1 MRRCISP
8 LVAMTCALAAIR
20 VVSADTFY
28 VDSDFSS
35 LSIAVYDHT
44 TSTLLTSAQISGSDT
59 TSLAGTFDATIDSG
73 TITFNSGDVTF
84 NNQESD
90 MQPAIDGGDASAGT
104 SLNPY
109 PPSPG
114 SDPANYGLFLT
125 VPDPDDPEGPLALAG
140 VAAIR
145 DAIAGLT
152 SSAITITGGGS
163 SFDASQVTLGLS
175 YGSLDYNINTGD
187 GTPFLNGTTGI
198 DGNSGLNSS
207 TGGGIGTFGGVTAV
221 SIPVLVSVNVTTGGL
236 DVDVVLTGQI
246 GGTNV
251 APAPVPEPGTFA
263 LAALALIGVA
273 PAIRK
278 ARRLR

>member
-1 MRRCISP
+1 M
-8 LVAMTCALAAIR
+8 VAIR
-20 VVSADTFY
+20 IASADTFY
-28 VDSDFSS
+28 VDPDFSS

-59 TSLAGTFDATIDSG
+59 TSLTGTFDATIDSS
-73 TITFNSGDVTF
+73 TITFNSGSVAF

-90 MQPAIDGGDASAGT
+90 MQPAIGGGDASAGD
-104 SLNPY
+104 SMNPY

-145 DAIAGLT
+145 DAVTSLT
-152 SSAITITGGGS
+152 SSAITLTGGGS
-163 SFDASQVTLGLS
+163 AFDASQVTLGLT

-207 TGGGIGTFGGVTAV
+207 TDGGIGTFGGITAV
-221 SIPVLVSVNVTTGGL
+221 SIPVSVLVNVMTGGL
-236 DVDVVLTGQI
+236 NIDVVLTGQI
-246 GGTNV
+246 EGTNA
-251 APAPVPEPGTFA
+251 APLAPVPEPGTFA
-263 LAALALIGVA
+263 LAALALIGVV

-278 ARRLR
+278 VRRPR